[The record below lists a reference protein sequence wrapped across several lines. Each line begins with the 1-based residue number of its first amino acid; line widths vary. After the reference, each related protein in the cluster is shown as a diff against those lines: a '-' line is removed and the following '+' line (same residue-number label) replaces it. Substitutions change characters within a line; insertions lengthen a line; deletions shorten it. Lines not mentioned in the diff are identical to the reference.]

1 MNEAFVKLAQ
11 LFICTEGVTGRKKL
25 QKMVHILQTQGVD
38 FGFDFRLA
46 LYGAYSS
53 NLSSQVEELVE
64 FGLINESPS
73 SAGGYPTSNFVAQEK
88 LISTLDTLQESHIP
102 TWSDFAKSLNEK
114 SSRELEGISTVLY
127 LEKAGLAGESLKV
140 QFQAIKPH
148 LSGDF
153 QAARSYVSALS
164 AA

>member
-64 FGLINESPS
+64 FGLINESPN

-153 QAARSYVSALS
+153 EAARSYVSALS

>member
-1 MNEAFVKLAQ
+1 MNSSFVTLAQ
-11 LFICTEGVTGRKKL
+11 LLICTEGVTGRKKL

-53 NLSSQVEELVE
+53 SLSSQVEELVE
-64 FGLINESPS
+64 FGLIDESPGS
-73 SAGGYPTSNFVAQEK
+73 SGGYPTSSFIARER
-88 LISTLDTLQESHIP
+88 LINALDTLQECHFP
-102 TWSDFAKSLNEK
+102 AWSELAKSLNEK

-127 LEKAGLAGESLKV
+127 LEKAGLAGESLKE

-153 QAARSYVSALS
+153 EAAKSYVAALP

>member
-1 MNEAFVKLAQ
+1 MNSSFVTLAQ
-11 LFICTEGVTGRKKL
+11 LLICTDGITGRKKL
-25 QKMVHILQTQGVD
+25 QKMVHILQCQGVD

-53 NLSSQVEELVE
+53 ALSSQVEELVE
-64 FGLINESPS
+64 FGLIDESPG
-73 SAGGYPTSNFVAQEK
+73 SAGGYPTSSFVARER
-88 LISTLDTLQESHIP
+88 LINALTTLQESQIP
-102 TWSDFAKSLNEK
+102 AWSEFAKRLNEK

-127 LEKAGLAGESLKV
+127 LAKAGLTGEALKV

-153 QAARSYVSALS
+153 EAAEAYVSDLS